1 RAAASGQKK
10 PFPAEWTKGVG
21 LSRSAEIGYLSR
33 PGVHPSFRAPCPPH
47 FVSVHEVLWDRR
59 FDDVFTQTEDG
70 RLAID
75 YRRLHDTRPIPI
87 RIGLAEPET
96 ISRAFSRRQIADPN
110 KIRAFCYCTVR
121 ILVRRFRN
129 NVCM

>member
-1 RAAASGQKK
+1 M
-10 PFPAEWTKGVG
+10 
-21 LSRSAEIGYLSR
+21 
-33 PGVHPSFRAPCPPH
+33 SFRPPRI
-47 FVSVHEVLWDRR
+47 SYLVHEVLWDRR

-121 ILVRRFRN
+121 ILVLEAEKIDRT
-129 NVCM
+129 